1 MVKQVARTICECVSI
16 PLPFSFACSTRN
28 LSKYSVC
35 FRRYGL
41 VPFRSASWRAGLYFA
56 VGSYYDQA
64 SPSGR
69 VYCELLV
76 SSNYGANWT
85 RLAPHQAFIPLGND
99 TAFDSHT
106 CYASNALLPEQVA
119 QMQPQQRVVFPAS
132 AVGIAQ
138 IYYAGGDGPH
148 SGSINSG
155 RSNSIGRA
163 TFPIH
168 ALAGIT
174 RHLESPAIENNA
186 TTAVV
191 ITGPIAIPQRHNSK
205 TTRLWLLLSHSG
217 DNEKFGAQVAETA
230 VRVSLLPGNISIQAD
245 TEQAEL
251 LGAAMHQSELWPWT
265 NLATEKELSEAE
277 QTAIG
282 VEGLHT
288 VEVRWSGL
296 SFADTW
302 RRADRESS
310 VVRLKIGLQADGI
323 VLSAFG
329 FA

>member
-1 MVKQVARTICECVSI
+1 MYRPVLS
-16 PLPFSFACSTRN
+16 CSTHG
-28 LSKYSVC
+28 LSEHSVC

-64 SPSGR
+64 SPAGR

-119 QMQPQQRVVFPAS
+119 QIESQQREVFPAS

-148 SGSINSG
+148 SGSIDSG

-174 RHLESPAIENNA
+174 RHLEWPAIEHND

-191 ITGPIAIPQRHNSK
+191 ITEPIAVPQRHNSE

-217 DNEKFGAQVAETA
+217 DNEKVGSQVAESA
-230 VRVSLLPGNISIQAD
+230 VRVSLLPGNMSIQAD
-245 TEQAEL
+245 IEQAEL
-251 LGAAMHQSELWPWT
+251 AGAGMHQSELWPW
-265 NLATEKELSEAE
+265 NLATESTGQEFLGAE
-277 QTAIG
+277 QTADG
-282 VEGLHT
+282 AEELHT
-288 VEVRWSGL
+288 VEVRWGGV
-296 SFADTW
+296 SFADMW
-302 RRADRESS
+302 RHADHEPP
-310 VVRLKIGLQADGI
+310 VVRLKIGLQADGV